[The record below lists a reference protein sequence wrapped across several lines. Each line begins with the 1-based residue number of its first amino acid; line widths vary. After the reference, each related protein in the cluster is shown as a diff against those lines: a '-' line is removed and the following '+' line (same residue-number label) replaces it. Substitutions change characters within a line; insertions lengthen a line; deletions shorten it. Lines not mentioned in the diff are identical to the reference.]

1 MTSNQL
7 VPAGTSPRNLDAA
20 ATEPARVANSP
31 ALAPVPRRERRRL
44 AGVRRRARK
53 AAVGAASL
61 AVVGGLAG
69 YLAAPGGYA
78 MAMSSSVSSS
88 GSPAIVFYGKVD
100 TATGSPVAAAK
111 VAVTSTFPVPTGFY
125 GSTAGMH
132 LNQPVVGMAATPDGG
147 GYWLVA
153 ADGGVFSFGDARF
166 FGSAAG
172 MHLNQPIVGMAA
184 TPDGGGYWLVA
195 ADGGVF
201 SFGDAAFFGSAAG
214 MHLNQPVVGLAAT
227 PDGGGYWLAAADGGV
242 FSFGDARFFGSTA
255 GMHLNQ
261 PVVGMA
267 ATPDGGGY
275 WLVAK
280 DGGIFFFGDAAFF
293 GSAAGIHLNQPV
305 VGLAA
310 SAGSGYRLVASD
322 GGIFDYGS
330 APFAKVAFTAA
341 NGTYRID
348 PPAGTYSLT
357 ITDRVGGQQISSSTT
372 IDATGG
378 HAYDVTA
385 TVRSN
390 GSVFFVPIA
399 GY

>member
-20 ATEPARVANSP
+20 ATEPARVAKSP

-53 AAVGAASL
+53 AAVGAVSL
-61 AVVGGLAG
+61 AVVCGLAG
-69 YLAAPGGYA
+69 YLVAPGGYA

-100 TATGSPVAAAK
+100 TATGSPVAGAK

-125 GSTAGMH
+125 GSTGGMH

-147 GYWLVA
+147 GYWLV
-153 ADGGVFSFGDARF
+153 
-166 FGSAAG
+166 
-172 MHLNQPIVGMAA
+172 
-184 TPDGGGYWLVA
+184 
-195 ADGGVF
+195 
-201 SFGDAAFFGSAAG
+201 
-214 MHLNQPVVGLAAT
+214 
-227 PDGGGYWLAAADGGV
+227 AADGGV

-275 WLVAK
+275 WLVAADGGVFSFGDARFVGSTGGMHLNQPVVGMAATPDGGGYWLVAK

-293 GSAAGIHLNQPV
+293 GSAAGMHLNQPV

>member
-61 AVVGGLAG
+61 VVVGGLAG

-125 GSTAGMH
+125 
-132 LNQPVVGMAATPDGG
+132 
-147 GYWLVA
+147 
-153 ADGGVFSFGDARF
+153 
-166 FGSAAG
+166 
-172 MHLNQPIVGMAA
+172 
-184 TPDGGGYWLVA
+184 
-195 ADGGVF
+195 
-201 SFGDAAFFGSAAG
+201 
-214 MHLNQPVVGLAAT
+214 
-227 PDGGGYWLAAADGGV
+227 
-242 FSFGDARFFGSTA
+242 GSTA

-390 GSVFFVPIA
+390 GSVFFVPIS

>member
-100 TATGSPVAAAK
+100 TATGSPVAGAK

-125 GSTAGMH
+125 GSTGGMH
-132 LNQPVVGMAATPDGG
+132 LNQPVVGM
-147 GYWLVA
+147 
-153 ADGGVFSFGDARF
+153 
-166 FGSAAG
+166 
-172 MHLNQPIVGMAA
+172 
-184 TPDGGGYWLVA
+184 
-195 ADGGVF
+195 
-201 SFGDAAFFGSAAG
+201 
-214 MHLNQPVVGLAAT
+214 AAT

-390 GSVFFVPIA
+390 GSVFFVPIS